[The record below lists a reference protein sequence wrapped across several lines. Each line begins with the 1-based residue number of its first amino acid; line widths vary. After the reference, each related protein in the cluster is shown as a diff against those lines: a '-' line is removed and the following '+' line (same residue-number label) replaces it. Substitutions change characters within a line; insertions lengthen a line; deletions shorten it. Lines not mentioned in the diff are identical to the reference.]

1 MRLDTTQIRPVIN
14 LLGNIITSNELDID
28 KISDGIDSL
37 ENLKSIIDIKD
48 DETIDKIDE
57 VQDYLHYLMSVE
69 ESTISDE
76 IKEEITDMIESLQ
89 NLYM

>member
-1 MRLDTTQIRPVIN
+1 MRADTTQIRPVIN
-14 LLGNIITSNELDID
+14 LLGSIVKNNELDMD

-37 ENLKSIIDIKD
+37 ESLKNIIGIED

-69 ESTISDE
+69 EVTVSDE
-76 IKEEITDMIESLQ
+76 IREEITDMIESLQ